1 MFMYGCPQ
9 DLLGVMKLL
18 KNYITESGNNR
29 NFNKT
34 SGKYHRG
41 VFFTQTQDN
50 YSKDK
55 KNINSKGGYHCFHC
69 RKQDHWAEDCPNLEE
84 EQLGHLHT
92 NVGT

>member
-1 MFMYGCPQ
+1 MFLSITDNLRYKKLKKDMKNNYIMVMDGYPQ

-69 RKQDHWAEDCPNLEE
+69 IK
-84 EQLGHLHT
+84 
-92 NVGT
+92 